1 MWENAG
7 RSASATTAIDH
18 TEPESLCLQ
27 TVVNIASALAVAGK
41 SVLVVAKMPV
51 ALGVFVNKLHRACG
65 SDGVRVLS
73 SAGFMA
79 GKAESKVRQ
88 VGRFL
93 FVSLHSAPP
102 KPTVHVDLWSACI
115 PVGGRRF
122 EPSHQPRIAE

>member
-93 FVSLHSAPP
+93 FVSALGPAEICRPCGP
-102 KPTVHVDLWSACI
+102 VVCLYACRRPTVRTKSPATNC
-115 PVGGRRF
+115 
-122 EPSHQPRIAE
+122 